1 MIGKSKGVQPV
12 PNKNVAI
19 WKFHL
24 GFWRVR
30 NHTER
35 RFFSNF
41 PMFVAGFLHLL
52 QTVEH
57 FEFWNNS
64 GIEFIDIIILLH
76 FLGNLFEGYFPQMC
90 SFRHHIA
97 QNYFPSSL
105 FRFNL
110 WLRIIPDVSS
120 SKCSSFWSPVFIIS
134 SCQNDCIHHY
144 CAHTSANHE
153 KNAFFLILRF
163 PTKLGKLLRVTLW
176 QGRQSKGQPTQ
187 SKVNKA
193 APTFQMVQLRIHLLR
208 KVNYFEVNVC
218 WSALA
223 RLILFQVHL
232 A

>member
-105 FRFNL
+105 FQIQPLIRNYP
-110 WLRIIPDVSS
+110 RCIIVQMFILLIPSFHHQLMSKRLHPSLLCTHICQSWEKCIFSNSEIPNKIGKAPAGDLMTRSPIQGSTNTIKSQQSSPDLSNGPIENPPFEES
-120 SKCSSFWSPVFIIS
+120 ELFWS
-134 SCQNDCIHHY
+134 
-144 CAHTSANHE
+144 
-153 KNAFFLILRF
+153 
-163 PTKLGKLLRVTLW
+163 
-176 QGRQSKGQPTQ
+176 
-187 SKVNKA
+187 
-193 APTFQMVQLRIHLLR
+193 
-208 KVNYFEVNVC
+208 
-218 WSALA
+218 
-223 RLILFQVHL
+223 
-232 A
+232 